1 MGLLAAISLVIGCL
15 SILYF
20 MFLTFLNAGAGFS
33 FFWIFLSII
42 GFCMFF
48 IFRNYDGVKEHVPKI
63 IRYVVFLLIIIVITV
78 FIIFESFIIK
88 DSIKHDNYDSTD
100 YVIVLGARVKGTTIS
115 LTLSH
120 RLEIAYKY
128 LMDNTKSQAVLAGG
142 KGPGEDISEAEAM
155 KRYLLNRGIN
165 EDRLILENKSTNT
178 QENIKNSF
186 DLISGSGDN
195 SSVTIITSDFHVYRA
210 KKIAEKYCQEIQG
223 IPSRTHPPL
232 IVHYYVREFF
242 AVLKDT
248 IF

>member
-1 MGLLAAISLVIGCL
+1 MGLLAILSLVIGGF

-20 MFLTFLNAGAGFS
+20 LFLTILNAGAGFS
-33 FFWIFLSII
+33 FFWILLSVMA
-42 GFCMFF
+42 FCMFF
-48 IFRNYDGVKEHVPKI
+48 IFRNYEGVKEHVPKL
-63 IRYVVFLLIIIVITV
+63 IRYVVFLLIIIVIMI
-78 FIIFESFIIK
+78 FIVVQSFIIK
-88 DSIKHDNYDSTD
+88 DSIKRDNYDSTD

-128 LMDNTKSQAVLAGG
+128 LIDNTTSKAILAGG

-155 KRYLLNRGIN
+155 KRYLLNKGIN
-165 EDRLILENKSTNT
+165 EDRLIMENKSTST
-178 QENIKNSF
+178 QENIRNSF
-186 DLISGSGDN
+186 ELINAYNDAP
-195 SSVTIITSDFHVYRA
+195 SVTIITSDFHVYRA
-210 KKIAEKYCQEIQG
+210 KKIAEKYCQDIQG

-248 IF
+248 VF